1 VVERGVYGVA
11 ERILIVSEEC
21 NIPIIRF
28 VSMHNA
34 LLKGRETDVVLC
46 VARVRSPPGIQWA
59 GKLYATLTLSFAALP
74 RSLIALGETVCS
86 LTQQLYISRRGQ
98 EED

>member
-21 NIPIIRF
+21 NIPITRF

-34 LLKGRETDVVLC
+34 LLKGRETGCCVVC
-46 VARVRSPPGIQWA
+46 CEGSHSRGPCGSGSISSGYPVGGQV
-59 GKLYATLTLSFAALP
+59 
-74 RSLIALGETVCS
+74 VCNPNPILRTS
-86 LTQQLYISRRGQ
+86 SQKPHRIG
-98 EED
+98 